1 MARILVT
8 SPESRA
14 NTGNGVTA
22 ARWAGHLRALGHSV
36 EIIAGRPERDSRGR
50 SPDLLVALHALR
62 SAPAIDDF
70 RRRHP
75 ERPTILALTG
85 TDVYGDLGLRPAVLR
100 SLESAD
106 RIVVLQPL
114 AITELPKRHRAK
126 ARVIYQSV
134 KVPAPLASVPGPSSR
149 STTGSTKLET
159 KFTVAVLAH
168 LRAVKDP
175 LRAAH
180 AARSLPPDSRIQVI
194 HAGAVRE
201 PRFEDQARREMERN
215 GRYRWVGD
223 LPRARAL
230 RLLARAQMLVLSSRL
245 EGGANVLSE
254 AATLGIPVLASRI
267 AGSVGLLGTDYP
279 GYFPVGDSAALA
291 ELMVRAESEPK
302 FLRALRRGLRPLA
315 AKTRPKQERASW
327 RALLDE
333 LDVAA
338 G

>member
-36 EIIAGRPERDSRGR
+36 EIVAGRAEQSSGGR

-62 SAPAIDDF
+62 SAHAIADF
-70 RRRHP
+70 HRRHP

-85 TDVYGDLGLRPAVLR
+85 TDVYRDLGRTPAVLR
-100 SLESAD
+100 SLQSAD

-114 AITELPKRHRAK
+114 AIAELPRRHRAK

-134 KVPAPLASVPGPSSR
+134 DLPATRVAGPLRVGGARRAAP
-149 STTGSTKLET
+149 
-159 KFTVAVLAH
+159 FTIAVLAH
-168 LRAVKDP
+168 LRSVKDP
-175 LRAAH
+175 LRAAR
-180 AARSLPPDSRIQVI
+180 AARLLPPESRIQVV

-201 PRFEDQARREMERN
+201 LRFEIQAHREMQRN
-215 GRYRWVGD
+215 ARYRWVGD
-223 LPRARAL
+223 LPRPRAL
-230 RLLARAQMLVLSSRL
+230 RLLSRARLLVLSSRL

-254 AATLGIPVLASRI
+254 AAALGVPVLASRI
-267 AGSVGLLGTDYP
+267 PGSVGLLGGDYP

-291 ELMVRAESEPK
+291 ELMLRAESEPK
-302 FLRALRRGLRPLA
+302 FLRALTRGMRPLA
-315 AKTRPKQERASW
+315 RRTRPKQERAAW
-327 RALLDE
+327 RALLKE
-333 LDVAA
+333 LDVTADA
-338 G
+338 R

>member
-36 EIIAGRPERDSRGR
+36 KVLAGRPERDSRSR
-50 SPDLLVALHALR
+50 PPDLLVALHALR
-62 SAPAIDDF
+62 SAHAIDDF

-85 TDVYGDLGLRPAVLR
+85 TDVYRDLGLRPAVLR

-114 AITELPKRHRAK
+114 AIAELPRRHRAK

-134 KVPAPLASVPGPSSR
+134 DIPATLTSVPEPSTR
-149 STTGSTKLET
+149 LTTGSTT
-159 KFTVAVLAH
+159 RFTIAVLAH

-175 LRAAH
+175 LRAAR
-180 AARSLPPDSRIQVI
+180 AARLLPPESRIQIV

-201 PRFEDQARREMERN
+201 PRFEIQARREMERN
-215 GRYRWVGD
+215 ARYRWVGD

-230 RLLARAQMLVLSSRL
+230 RLLSRAQALVLSSRL

-254 AATLGIPVLASRI
+254 AAVLGIPVLASRI
-267 AGSVGLLGTDYP
+267 SGSVGLLGPDYP

-291 ELMVRAESEPK
+291 ELMERAESEPT
-302 FLRALRRGLRPLA
+302 FLHALRRGLRPLA

-333 LDVAA
+333 LGVAA